1 MQRFLIEVPHEAE
14 TSACLKAIKILHDTG
29 SHYLTN
35 ADYGCMDGVHKAWI
49 VVEVENKEQARNI
62 LPGVYR
68 PKANIIGLNKFSSEQ
83 LEELMKHHQV

>member
-1 MQRFLIEVPHEAE
+1 MKRFLIEVPHEAE
-14 TSACLKAIKILHDTG
+14 ESACVRAIKILHETG

-62 LPGVYR
+62 LPGIYR
-68 PKANIIGLNKFSSEQ
+68 QQASITALNKFSAEQ
-83 LEELMKHHQV
+83 IDELMRVHGA